1 MDSQDLVAYL
11 AQKGFKVRSIS
22 TVDSLGNTLEKR
34 PADTSKNLPII
45 RTPISKGI
53 SGMPKCRHCYKSF
66 ASNIALRNHIQI
78 THYDIVDEEFLKLD
92 ATLGDETL
100 DGDQMESSMPV
111 GSQYQVVD
119 SSFIGDETAEEIS
132 YIIIKTPGSSSVSYS
147 GPNRKARKVETR
159 PRKPYE
165 SRIKQDMKDVKLVE
179 FGGPFRCVQ
188 CDDTFNECCEY
199 SQHFHSMHSKR
210 KRLTRLVY
218 YFIYL
223 LIFLYMYILFSG

>member
-11 AQKGFKVRSIS
+11 AQKGFKVRSVS
-22 TVDSLGNTLEKR
+22 TVDSLGHTLDKR
-34 PADTSKNLPII
+34 PTDASRNLPII

-53 SGMPKCRHCYKSF
+53 TGMPKCRQCYKSF
-66 ASNIALRNHIQI
+66 ANNIALRNHAKIAHFE
-78 THYDIVDEEFLKLD
+78 TTDDEHLKLD
-92 ATLGDETL
+92 ANLGDETL
-100 DGDQMESSMPV
+100 DGDQIESSMPV

-119 SSFIGDETAEEIS
+119 SSFIGDGTEVETADEIS
-132 YIIIKTPGSSSVSYS
+132 YVIIKTPSSSNVSYS

-165 SRIKQDMKDVKLVE
+165 SRIKHDMKDVKVVE

-199 SQHFHSMHSKR
+199 SQHFHNMHSKR

-218 YFIYL
+218 SMFL
-223 LIFLYMYILFSG
+223 LLFSKR

>member
-11 AQKGFKVRSIS
+11 AQKGFKVRSVS
-22 TVDSLGNTLEKR
+22 TVDSLGNTLDKR

-45 RTPISKGI
+45 RTPITKGI

-66 ASNIALRNHIQI
+66 ANSIVLRNHTKVI
-78 THYDIVDEEFLKLD
+78 HYDTIDDEFLKLD
-92 ATLGDETL
+92 TNLGDEAL
-100 DGDQMESSMPV
+100 EGDQIESSMPV

-119 SSFIGDETAEEIS
+119 SSFIGDGTAVETADEIS
-132 YIIIKTPGSSSVSYS
+132 YVIIKTPSSSNVSYS

-165 SRIKQDMKDVKLVE
+165 SRIKHEMKDVKVVE

-188 CDDTFNECCEY
+188 CDDTFSECCEY

-210 KRLTRLVY
+210 KRLTRLV
-218 YFIYL
+218 IKNYL
-223 LIFLYMYILFSG
+223 NYLYRV